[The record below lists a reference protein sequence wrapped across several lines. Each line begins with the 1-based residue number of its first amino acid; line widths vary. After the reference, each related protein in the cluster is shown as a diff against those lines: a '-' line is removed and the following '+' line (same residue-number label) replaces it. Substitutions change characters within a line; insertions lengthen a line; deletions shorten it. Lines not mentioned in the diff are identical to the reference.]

1 MNNQNENY
9 NYTNTNPRIHKYSTI
24 NKFIL
29 VVAYLCTTILVLGLL
44 GISIRN
50 ILKYNFSKKLKTW
63 LTNKYINIRN
73 PENQNNNSNRKYVEN
88 IIIKTLGE
96 IVIPGEKTNKNECA
110 ICFEEFK
117 QQEKLFKLNCN
128 HIFHLECWE
137 QWDKHSI
144 NTNCPLCRYTI

>member
-73 PENQNNNSNRKYVEN
+73 PENQNNNSNQ
-88 IIIKTLGE
+88 
-96 IVIPGEKTNKNECA
+96 A
-110 ICFEEFK
+110 
-117 QQEKLFKLNCN
+117 
-128 HIFHLECWE
+128 
-137 QWDKHSI
+137 
-144 NTNCPLCRYTI
+144 